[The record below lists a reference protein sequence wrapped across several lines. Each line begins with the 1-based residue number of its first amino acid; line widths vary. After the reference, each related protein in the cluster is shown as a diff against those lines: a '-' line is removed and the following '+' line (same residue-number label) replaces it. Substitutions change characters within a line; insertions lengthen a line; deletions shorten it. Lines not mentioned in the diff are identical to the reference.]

1 MIDLVK
7 ASVRPVA
14 DMTKFRKL
22 AAMTISMIIAVERMV
37 PSMTSRS
44 MDQLSLRNHAARM
57 KAPSTPSAAAS
68 VGVARP
74 A

>member
-1 MIDLVK
+1 MDRVS

-22 AAMTISMIIAVERMV
+22 AATTISMIMAVERMV
-37 PSMTSRS
+37 PSIASRS
-44 MDQLSLRNHAARM
+44 MVQVRQRNQAARIS
-57 KAPSTPSAAAS
+57 APSTPSAAAS

>member
-1 MIDLVK
+1 MVS

-22 AAMTISMIIAVERMV
+22 AAMTISMIIAVERIV

-44 MDQLSLRNHAARM
+44 IDHVSRRNHAARM
-57 KAPSTPSAAAS
+57 NAPRTPSAAAS

>member
-1 MIDLVK
+1 
-7 ASVRPVA
+7 
-14 DMTKFRKL
+14 MTKFRKL
-22 AAMTISMIIAVERMV
+22 AARTISMIMAVERIV

-44 MDQLSLRNHAARM
+44 IDQLSRRNQAASM